1 MAADAAA
8 ATRDATGP
16 EAARLSRDLV
26 LRPGFDLG
34 QIAGTVSARDCHDR
48 RRPAMRSPR
57 VACHCLRGD
66 SDMRFNR
73 FVGLCATFVVATLAA
88 SVVQAQQKLFVYTSM
103 KESMV
108 GELKTAF
115 AKKFPDIKVD
125 FQSAG
130 AGKLMAK
137 IAAERE
143 SGKILADVL
152 WTSEV
157 PDFYQLK
164 LAGLLQPYSPVEIK
178 SVLNPLPDWD
188 GSFTAV
194 RLGTL
199 GIAYNTRLVK
209 APPKTWQDLA
219 KPQFKGAYGIA
230 NPALSGTAFMSV
242 ALLAKQ
248 LGWGYFEALR
258 ANGAK
263 MGKGSGQV
271 VDDTASGDLVASLA
285 VDYITL
291 DKVDKGATIALVYP
305 PEMLVVPSPIA
316 IFKGSPNLEAAKKL
330 VDFLLSKEGQTLI
343 ANEGTLPVRADVK
356 APDKYK
362 LPPADEALK
371 RSIKVDYPQ
380 LMADKEA
387 TIRKFTDIMQ
397 K

>member
-1 MAADAAA
+1 MSLKKVLALAIGFAAA
-8 ATRDATGP
+8 AGY
-16 EAARLSRDLV
+16 
-26 LRPGFDLG
+26 
-34 QIAGTVSARDCHDR
+34 
-48 RRPAMRSPR
+48 
-57 VACHCLRGD
+57 
-66 SDMRFNR
+66 
-73 FVGLCATFVVATLAA
+73 A
-88 SVVQAQQKLFVYTSM
+88 SVAVAQQKLYVYTSM
-103 KESMV
+103 KESMI

-115 AKKFPDIKVD
+115 AKKHPDIKLD
-125 FQSAG
+125 YQSAG

-164 LAGLLQPYSPVEIK
+164 QQGLLQPYVPAEIK
-178 SVLNPLPDWD
+178 AVVNPLPDYD

-199 GIAYNTRLVK
+199 GIAYNTRVIK
-209 APPKTWQDLA
+209 DPPKTWQDLS

-230 NPALSGTAFMSV
+230 NPALSGTAYMSV
-242 ALLAKQ
+242 ALLGKQ
-248 LGWGYFEALR
+248 FGWGYFEGLR

-305 PEMLVVPSPIA
+305 PEMLVIPSPIA
-316 IFKGSPNLEAAKKL
+316 IFKGSPNAEAAKKF
-330 VDFLLSKEGQTLI
+330 VDFLLSKEGQTII
-343 ANEGTLPVRADVK
+343 ANEGTLPVRTDVK
-356 APDKYK
+356 TPEKYK
-362 LPPADEALK
+362 LPPADEAIK
-371 RSIKVDYPQ
+371 RSIKADYPQ
-380 LMADKEA
+380 MMADKEA
-387 TIRKFTDIMQ
+387 TIKKFTEIMQ

>member
-1 MAADAAA
+1 MF
-8 ATRDATGP
+8 
-16 EAARLSRDLV
+16 
-26 LRPGFDLG
+26 LRK
-34 QIAGTVSARDCHDR
+34 C
-48 RRPAMRSPR
+48 
-57 VACHCLRGD
+57 C
-66 SDMRFNR
+66 
-73 FVGLCATFVVATLAA
+73 ATLALAFAAVAFAGAA
-88 SVVQAQQKLFVYTSM
+88 SAQQKLFVYTSM

-108 GELKTAF
+108 GEIKTAF
-115 AKKFPDIKVD
+115 AKKHPDVKVD

-164 LAGLLQPYSPVEIK
+164 KDGLLLPYTPAEIK
-178 SVLNPLPDWD
+178 SVLNPFTDWD

-199 GIAYNTRLVK
+199 GIAYNTKHVK
-209 APPKTWQDLA
+209 EPPKTWQDLT

-248 LGWGYFEALR
+248 LGWEYFEGLR
-258 ANGAK
+258 KNGAK

-316 IFKGSPNLEAAKKL
+316 IFKGSPNAEAAKKL
-330 VDFLLSKEGQTLI
+330 VDFLLSKEGQAII
-343 ANEGTLPVRADVK
+343 ANEGTLPVRADVQPP
-356 APDKYK
+356 AKYGMPK
-362 LPPADEALK
+362 ADEALK

-387 TIRKFTDIMQ
+387 VIRKFTDIMQ

>member
-1 MAADAAA
+1 M
-8 ATRDATGP
+8 
-16 EAARLSRDLV
+16 RLNRLV
-26 LRPGFDLG
+26 
-34 QIAGTVSARDCHDR
+34 V
-48 RRPAMRSPR
+48 
-57 VACHCLRGD
+57 
-66 SDMRFNR
+66 
-73 FVGLCATFVVATLAA
+73 LCATVAVAVLAA
-88 SVVQAQQKLFVYTSM
+88 GAAQAQQKLFVYTSM

-108 GELKTAF
+108 GEIKTAF
-115 AKKFPDIKVD
+115 AKKHPDIKVD

-164 LAGLLQPYSPVEIK
+164 QAGLLQPYAPAEIK
-178 SVLNPLPDWD
+178 AVLNPFQDWD

-199 GIAYNTRLVK
+199 GIAYNTRVVK
-209 APPKTWQDLA
+209 EPPKSWQDLTR
-219 KPQFKGAYGIA
+219 PQFKGAYGIA
-230 NPALSGTAFMSV
+230 NPALSGTAYMSV

-248 LGWGYFEALR
+248 FGWGYFEGLR

-316 IFKGSPNLEAAKKL
+316 IFKGSPNIDAAKKL
-330 VDFLLSKEGQTLI
+330 VDFLLSKEGQTII
-343 ANEGTLPVRADVK
+343 ANEGTLPVRTDVK
-356 APDKYK
+356 VPDKYRM
-362 LPPADEALK
+362 PSADEALK

-387 TIRKFTDIMQ
+387 TIKKFTDIMQ

>member
-1 MAADAAA
+1 MSLKRMLALALGFAAA
-8 ATRDATGP
+8 AGYA
-16 EAARLSRDLV
+16 S
-26 LRPGFDLG
+26 
-34 QIAGTVSARDCHDR
+34 IAV
-48 RRPAMRSPR
+48 
-57 VACHCLRGD
+57 
-66 SDMRFNR
+66 
-73 FVGLCATFVVATLAA
+73 
-88 SVVQAQQKLFVYTSM
+88 AQQKLYVYTSM
-103 KESMV
+103 KESMI
-108 GELKTAF
+108 GELKNAF
-115 AKKFPDIKVD
+115 AKKHPDVKLD
-125 FQSAG
+125 YQSAG

-164 LAGLLQPYSPVEIK
+164 QQGLLQPYVPAEIK
-178 SVLNPLPDWD
+178 ALVNPLPDYD

-199 GIAYNTRLVK
+199 GIAYNTRVVK
-209 APPKTWQDLA
+209 DPPKTWQDLT

-230 NPALSGTAFMSV
+230 NPALSGTAYMSV
-242 ALLAKQ
+242 ALLGKQ
-248 LGWGYFEALR
+248 FGWGYFEGLR

-305 PEMLVVPSPIA
+305 PEMLVIPSPIA
-316 IFKGSPNLEAAKKL
+316 IFKGSPNAEAAKKF
-330 VDFLLSKEGQTLI
+330 VDFLLSKEGQTII
-343 ANEGTLPVRADVK
+343 ANEGTLPVRTDVK
-356 APDKYK
+356 TPDKYK
-362 LPPADEALK
+362 LPPADEAIK
-371 RSIKVDYPQ
+371 RSIKADYPQ
-380 LMADKEA
+380 MMADKEA
-387 TIRKFTDIMQ
+387 TIKKFTEIMQ

>member
-1 MAADAAA
+1 LRLKKLFSICAISILLGLVS
-8 ATRDATGP
+8 TG
-16 EAARLSRDLV
+16 
-26 LRPGFDLG
+26 
-34 QIAGTVSARDCHDR
+34 
-48 RRPAMRSPR
+48 
-57 VACHCLRGD
+57 
-66 SDMRFNR
+66 
-73 FVGLCATFVVATLAA
+73 A
-88 SVVQAQQKLFVYTSM
+88 SAQQKLFVYTSM

-108 GELKTAF
+108 GDLKIAF
-115 AKKFPDIKVD
+115 IKKYPDIKLD

-143 SGKILADVL
+143 SGKIMADVL

-164 LAGLLQPYSPVEIK
+164 AQGLLLPYIPSESKAI
-178 SVLNPLPDWD
+178 LNPLPDYD

-199 GIAYNTRLVK
+199 GIAYNTRLIK
-209 APPKTWQDLA
+209 EAPKTWADLQ
-219 KPQFKGAYGIA
+219 KPAFKGAYGIA
-230 NPALSGTAFMSV
+230 NPALSGTAYMSV
-242 ALLAKQ
+242 AVLSKTF
-248 LGWGYFEALR
+248 GWAYFEGLR

-291 DKVDKGATIALVYP
+291 DKVDKGATLALVYP
-305 PEMLVVPSPIA
+305 PEMLVIPSPIA
-316 IFKGSPNLEAAKKL
+316 IFRNSPNADAAKKF
-330 VDFLLSKEGQTLI
+330 VDFVLSKEGQTMI

-356 APDKYK
+356 VPERFK
-362 LPPADEALK
+362 LPPVQDAMK
-371 RSIKVDYPQ
+371 RAMKIDYQ
-380 LMADKEA
+380 QIMSEKEA
-387 TIRKFTDIMQ
+387 TIKKFTDIMQ